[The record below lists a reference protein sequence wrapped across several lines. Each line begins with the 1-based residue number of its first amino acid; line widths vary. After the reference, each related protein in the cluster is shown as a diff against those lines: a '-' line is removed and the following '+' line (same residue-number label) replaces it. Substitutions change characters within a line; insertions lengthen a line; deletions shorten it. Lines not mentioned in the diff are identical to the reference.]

1 MARIKF
7 GMMMTDARGKL
18 GGQVFSRN
26 RAGAYVRTK
35 VTPSN
40 PRSMAQMSSRS
51 ILGGLSVMWNSL
63 TLAKVAAW
71 NAATA
76 DWQKT
81 DIFGD
86 LKKPTGKN
94 LFVQLNK
101 NLQQSGQAII
111 TDIPAKLEIP
121 IITATGVVI
130 DVSDTSITFTGLA
143 SVPAGVKL
151 QISATPVIP
160 NGQNYV
166 TNKLRVIGYLSSG
179 AITGSAVWALYVAKF
194 GALVNTDRVFIEL
207 KYIAANGQ
215 ASVPLKLQAIA
226 QA

>member
-18 GGQVFSRN
+18 GGQVFSKN

-40 PRSMAQMSSRS
+40 PRTMAQMNSRS
-51 ILGGLSVMWNSL
+51 ILGSLSVMWNSL
-63 TLAKVAAW
+63 TLGQVAQW

-111 TDIPAKLEIP
+111 TAVPAKIEIP
-121 IITATGVVI
+121 IIAATGVAI
-130 DVSDTSITFTGLA
+130 DVSDTSISFTGLA

-151 QISATPVIP
+151 QIAATPAIP

-166 TNKLRVIGYLSSG
+166 TNKLRVLGYLSSG
-179 AITGSAVWALYVAKF
+179 SITATAVWNLYVAKF
-194 GALVNTDRVFIEL
+194 GALVNADRIYIEL

>member
-1 MARIKF
+1 
-7 GMMMTDARGKL
+7 MMMTDARGKL
-18 GGQVFSRN
+18 GGQVFSKN
-26 RAGAYVRTK
+26 RSGAYVRTK

-40 PRSMAQMSSRS
+40 PRTMAQMNSRS
-51 ILGGLSVMWNSL
+51 ILGSLSVQWNAL
-63 TLAKVAAW
+63 TLAQVAAW

-101 NLQQSGQAII
+101 NLKQSGQAII
-111 TDIPAKLEIP
+111 TAVPAKIEIP
-121 IITATGVVI
+121 IIAATGVAI
-130 DVSDTSITFTGLA
+130 DVSDTSISFTGLA

-151 QISATPVIP
+151 QIAATQPLP

-166 TNKLRVIGYLSSG
+166 NNKLRVLGYLSTGS
-179 AITGSAVWALYVAKF
+179 ITGTTVWGMYVAKF
-194 GALVNTDRVFIEL
+194 GALVNADRIFIEL